1 MQISKLES
9 PKYMEQ
15 EILEKLT
22 AQEKKIDAMYAS
34 VEKLRKY
41 FLWTVIITVVTFVL
55 PLIAV
60 VAILPWFIK
69 IMMDAYSGIL

>member
-1 MQISKLES
+1 MDEILQKLED
-9 PKYMEQ
+9 Q
-15 EILEKLT
+15 
-22 AQEKKIDAMYAS
+22 QKKIDAMYAS

-69 IMMDAYSGIL
+69 IMMGAYDGLL

>member
-1 MQISKLES
+1 MQISTLES

>member
-1 MQISKLES
+1 
-9 PKYMEQ
+9 MEQ
-15 EILEKLT
+15 EILEKLA

-41 FLWTVIITVVTFVL
+41 FLWTVIITVVTFIL

-69 IMMDAYSGIL
+69 IMTSAYSGLL

>member
-1 MQISKLES
+1 
-9 PKYMEQ
+9 MEQ
-15 EILEKLT
+15 EILEKLA
-22 AQEKKIDAMYAS
+22 AQEKKIDAMYTS

-69 IMMDAYSGIL
+69 IMTSAYSGLL